1 LWFIRKEGVCAVPW
15 IRQISIPEATGEL
28 KKHFDAAIARAGR
41 VWNIVL
47 ESNMRHYRV
56 LMHGS
61 SPLSHVQRELLATV
75 TSAVIGCRY

>member
-1 LWFIRKEGVCAVPW
+1 VPW
-15 IRQISIPEATGEL
+15 IRQITIPEATGEL

-41 VWNIVL
+41 VWNIVHIMSLNPEAL

-56 LMHGS
+56 LLHGS
-61 SPLSHVQRELLATV
+61 SPLSRVQRELLATV